1 MTTQA
6 MLWTA
11 DGAALALALAAGVA
25 DWRRT
30 HRRRDLDR
38 PGWVPWRGIQVAA
51 FFAVLLFSILALKVG

>member
-6 MLWTA
+6 MIWAA
-11 DGAALALALAAGVA
+11 DGAAAALILVAGIA

-38 PGWVPWRGIQVAA
+38 AGWVPWRGIQVAA
-51 FFAVLLFSILALKVG
+51 FFAVLLFTILALKL